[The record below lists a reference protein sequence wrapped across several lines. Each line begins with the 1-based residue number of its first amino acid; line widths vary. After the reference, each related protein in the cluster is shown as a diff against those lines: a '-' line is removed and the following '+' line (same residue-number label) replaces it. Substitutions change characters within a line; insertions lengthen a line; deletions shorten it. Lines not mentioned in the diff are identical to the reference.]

1 VLSVKRDGEW
11 MVVDAQNTNYEIKYI
26 NDYRGS
32 GNEPN
37 VKYRR
42 DGVVV
47 AVENI
52 KSGVELLVDYGNEF
66 WLDKK

>member
-1 VLSVKRDGEW
+1 
-11 MVVDAQNTNYEIKYI
+11 MVVDAQNTNYEMKYI

-52 KSGVELLVDYGNEF
+52 KSGAELLVDNGDKF
-66 WLDKK
+66 WLDKKSS